1 MFGEIWKRRANSSLS
16 TGIFRCAQPCS
27 EHYYHDE
34 QRPWYPLGA
43 ALLFLQVML
52 RPQQIVTTMAA
63 PSITLIVGTYTSKS
77 VSSPALSASYASSA
91 TKSSSNSNGGTI
103 HITTRRNI
111 HIEKR
116 IEELK
121 MELPTAPLPKAN
133 YNIICLPPGESVMYV
148 SGHLPIKV
156 RLYYVHACVERNAI
170 CYGKSDV

>member
-1 MFGEIWKRRANSSLS
+1 MQEEVPECRQQSREKNVWGDLEETSQLLTFHWNLSL
-16 TGIFRCAQPCS
+16 
-27 EHYYHDE
+27 
-34 QRPWYPLGA
+34 RPT
-43 ALLFLQVML
+43 ML
-52 RPQQIVTTMAA
+52 RTLLSRRTTALV
-63 PSITLIVGTYTSKS
+63 PSRCC
-77 VSSPALSASYASSA
+77 PALSASYASSA